1 MTIIFG
7 DKEKTPRKK
16 IEFSKLILIVEL
28 LVLIAMIVCAVK
40 MPEINFESIICAWI
54 AVIGASAAAY
64 FWKAKTEN
72 RIKVPIKV
80 IESLPEDVRDEL
92 NLTELITAIIQSE

>member
-1 MTIIFG
+1 MTIVFG

-16 IEFSKLILIVEL
+16 TEFSKLILIVEL

-40 MPEINFESIICAWI
+40 VPDVSFETIICAWI
-54 AVIGASAAAY
+54 AVIGASVAVY

-72 RIKVPIKV
+72 RIKIPVKV
-80 IESLPEDVRDEL
+80 IESLPSEVRDEL
-92 NLTELITAIIQSE
+92 NLTELLTAIIQSE